1 MKQKIVITGANGLL
15 GQKLVKLFLQN
26 GVDFI
31 ATSKG
36 ANRNENCPSERF
48 VPLDVTNEQ
57 EVNEVLM
64 EVRPTAIIHTAAM
77 TNVDQCESDH
87 DGCDRLN
94 VDAVEFLW
102 NAAKKMNCHFQLL
115 STDFIFDGEKG
126 NYSEED
132 PANPV
137 SYYGV
142 SKLKAEQI
150 LIDDSS
156 SDNWSIVRTI
166 LVYGT
171 GSNLSRSN
179 LVLWAMA
186 ALPKGGE
193 MNIVNDQFRALTW
206 ADDLAQGCW
215 LIVLKGQKGIFH
227 ISGKDTMSVFD
238 WVKRIAGHFDWADT
252 NVHPISSL
260 GLNQP
265 AKRPPKTGF
274 SIQKAQNLLGYTP
287 ESFEKTL
294 DLLKEELS

>member
-48 VPLDVTNEQ
+48 VSLDVTNEQ

-115 STDFIFDGEKG
+115 STDF
-126 NYSEED
+126 
-132 PANPV
+132 
-137 SYYGV
+137 
-142 SKLKAEQI
+142 
-150 LIDDSS
+150 
-156 SDNWSIVRTI
+156 
-166 LVYGT
+166 
-171 GSNLSRSN
+171 
-179 LVLWAMA
+179 
-186 ALPKGGE
+186 
-193 MNIVNDQFRALTW
+193 
-206 ADDLAQGCW
+206 
-215 LIVLKGQKGIFH
+215 
-227 ISGKDTMSVFD
+227 
-238 WVKRIAGHFDWADT
+238 
-252 NVHPISSL
+252 
-260 GLNQP
+260 
-265 AKRPPKTGF
+265 
-274 SIQKAQNLLGYTP
+274 
-287 ESFEKTL
+287 
-294 DLLKEELS
+294 